1 MSILVD
7 RSRIETDWACP
18 RKRYWL
24 TEHSQD
30 PTTAPARPGQMGH
43 PAGIVPSELS
53 PALAFGLVVHAGLEA
68 QIEAYIK
75 DPSAAQVGVEAMMQG
90 PEWERI
96 TDDHQDTA
104 KALITGFF
112 QTIWPAWMEFYE
124 PMAVEQELEMV
135 EGDVVFMMRPD
146 LLLKDRRTGDIW
158 YPDFKTFSSW
168 NNRKWDWGLQ
178 QQLTMLACEKAL
190 GVTLTGAWV
199 QGLSKGSGRKGVLY
213 HPLVYGYR
221 HPGTPGVTAPT
232 IGSKRRSGFERFN
245 TKDYPHGG
253 VEGWVKRLMEK
264 DPELVAKCFPQ
275 TAPLFLKREL
285 MEQEIIPQIV
295 RREEQIAA
303 LRFVHGADP
312 DEHRSRFPINLN
324 QCETGYGRC
333 AYFEACHVP
342 TIKRDPVAS
351 GVYMPRDPHH
361 AAEQQ
366 LLTPTT

>member
-1 MSILVD
+1 
-7 RSRIETDWACP
+7 
-18 RKRYWL
+18 
-24 TEHSQD
+24 
-30 PTTAPARPGQMGH
+30 
-43 PAGIVPSELS
+43 
-53 PALAFGLVVHAGLEA
+53 
-68 QIEAYIK
+68 
-75 DPSAAQVGVEAMMQG
+75 
-90 PEWERI
+90 
-96 TDDHQDTA
+96 
-104 KALITGFF
+104 
-112 QTIWPAWMEFYE
+112 
-124 PMAVEQELEMV
+124 
-135 EGDVVFMMRPD
+135 
-146 LLLKDRRTGDIW
+146 
-158 YPDFKTFSSW
+158 
-168 NNRKWDWGLQ
+168 
-178 QQLTMLACEKAL
+178 MLACEKAL

-221 HPGTPGVTAPT
+221 HPGTPGVTEPT
-232 IGSKRRSGFERFN
+232 FGSKRRSGFERFN

-275 TAPLFLKREL
+275 TAPLFLKKEL

-366 LLTPTT
+366 LVTQGT